1 MQTEKNLKKA
11 RKRGYEKLGI
21 EPKALGLLFHF
32 PVLCLMLSN
41 VLLMSVFLPPSP
53 PLPSPPFPLQSCTLD
68 TTLVGHSA
76 PVTSAIFSPYHAHTT
91 VVTVSEDRTFK
102 VRTLLIFVLPVS
114 FILWVGKNTI
124 ASFEYWDQDGCLCG
138 WLAGAGLLWVSVL
151 LVGLYY
157 CLNFSSVCRTCGAVL
172 PSQL

>member
-1 MQTEKNLKKA
+1 MRPGNEKP
-11 RKRGYEKLGI
+11 GI
-21 EPKALGLLFHF
+21 ELQGTWLAVSLPCYVPHAIKRVIGEH
-32 PVLCLMLSN
+32 VLT
-41 VLLMSVFLPPSP
+41 
-53 PLPSPPFPLQSCTLD
+53 PLRLQSCTLD

-76 PVTSAIFSPYHAHTT
+76 PVTSAIFSPHHAHTT
-91 VVTVSEDRTFK
+91 VVTISEDRTFK

-114 FILWVGKNTI
+114 FVLWVGKNTI

-157 CLNFSSVCRTCGAVL
+157 CLNFSSVCRTCGPVL
-172 PSQL
+172 LSQL